1 MHIPFHRLA
10 ASSLALLAF
19 VAAPFAVEPAPN
31 TAPAPTPNTKPLV
44 VTQENAG
51 TFYREYQR
59 LTKWPRLVAPLTVI
73 FCRAATKEELDKEK
87 AVAGPHSHAFVHIY
101 ASPEAAQAI
110 AARSDQFPVGSVI
123 VKEKIGEKNVV
134 TDVGGMIKRAP
145 GYDTPNGDWEFFF
158 HTPGGEF
165 TSGKMANCIDCH
177 NNSPRDHVFSVW
189 KLSAR

>member
-1 MHIPFHRLA
+1 
-10 ASSLALLAF
+10 
-19 VAAPFAVEPAPN
+19 
-31 TAPAPTPNTKPLV
+31 
-44 VTQENAG
+44 
-51 TFYREYQR
+51 
-59 LTKWPRLVAPLTVI
+59 
-73 FCRAATKEELDKEK
+73 
-87 AVAGPHSHAFVHIY
+87 VAGPHSHGFVHLY

-110 AARSDQFPVGSVI
+110 AARSDRFPVGSVI

-145 GYDTPNGDWEFFF
+145 GYDTANGDWEFFF

-177 NNSPRDHVFSVW
+177 NNSPHDHVFSVW